1 MAVPPEIVEEV
12 RARADVLDVV
22 GDYVGLRKR
31 GRNWVGL
38 CPFHSEKTPSF
49 TVSPE
54 KGMFYC
60 FGCAKGGNVFTFLM
74 EMESFSFEEA
84 VRTLA
89 GRYGIKIPERPP
101 SPSDKK
107 KRREKEDIAAA
118 LEEAARFYGDKLLRS
133 EEGAEAREYLQ
144 SRGFDINISKA
155 FRLGWAPK
163 GWDNILKHMEKK
175 GFSAGLLEKAGLA
188 VKNSAGT
195 GHYDRFRGRIIFPIV
210 SVQGRVLGFGGR
222 VITDDGDG
230 PKYLNSPET
239 PVYRK
244 GEVLYGLNAAKG
256 ALRERDAAIVVE
268 GYFDCLALHK
278 HGFTNAV
285 ATCGT
290 ALTVNHVRLLSR
302 YTKNIY
308 PLFDADEAGARAARR
323 ALEVIIAAP
332 ARAYKAPLP
341 SGDPDSFLAE
351 KGPEEMKRL
360 LDEAPPLLQATI
372 EDIVKSHGS
381 TVEGRQE
388 SLMEV
393 AGLLAQMA
401 DLQAMELYIR
411 EAAGLMMPGAGA
423 GFEEIIRKEVAKI
436 KKVSAR
442 RGSLAGAGE
451 EKKEASRRPRSETYL
466 LALCLHRPQTIS
478 LLARCPDVVEDF
490 EDEELRNIAK
500 KMVDSGSAAEV
511 MDEMPSELN
520 AAYSR
525 LEMERNSDD
534 GDEEDDKDEVESEFR
549 EIALRIR
556 RKKITLM
563 KRRLQE
569 ELGAADAQR
578 QMELLKEKSRLLE
591 LERLLDREGVFGL
604 GEQREEKGPVG
615 E

>member
-12 RARADVLDVV
+12 RARADVIDVI

-31 GRNWVGL
+31 GRNWTGL
-38 CPFHSEKTPSF
+38 CPFHAEKTPSF
-49 TVSPE
+49 SVSPE

-60 FGCAKGGNVFTFLM
+60 FGCQKGGNVFTFLM
-74 EMESFSFEEA
+74 EMEGFSFEEA

-89 GRYGIKIPERPP
+89 ARYSIKIPERPL

-107 KRREKEDIAAA
+107 RREEKEDISAA
-118 LEEAARFYGDKLLRS
+118 LEEAARFYEDKLLRS
-133 EEGAEAREYLQ
+133 EEGEQARGYLQ
-144 SRGFDINISKA
+144 DRGYDINISKA

-163 GWDNILKHMEKK
+163 SWDDLIKHMDKK

-188 VKNSAGT
+188 VKNSSGT
-195 GHYDRFRGRIIFPIV
+195 GYYNRFRGRIIFPIV

-222 VITDDGDG
+222 VITDDDDG

-244 GEVLYGLNAAKG
+244 GEVLYGLHAAKG
-256 ALRERDAAIVVE
+256 ALRDRDGAVVVE

-332 ARAYKAPLP
+332 AKAYKALLP

-372 EDIVKSHGS
+372 EEIVKSHGS

-388 SLMEV
+388 ALKEV
-393 AGLLAQMA
+393 SELLAQMG
-401 DLQAMELYIR
+401 DPQAMELYIR
-411 EAAGLMMPGAGA
+411 EAAAMMMPGSGS
-423 GFEEIIRKEVAKI
+423 GFEELIRKEVAKH
-436 KKVSAR
+436 KKSSAR
-442 RGSLAGAGE
+442 REVRAGAGE
-451 EKKEASRRPRSETYL
+451 EKQKAPQRPGSELYI
-466 LALCLHRPQTIS
+466 LALCLHSPQAVS
-478 LLARCPDVVEDF
+478 MLGQCPEVVEDF
-490 EDEELRNIAK
+490 EDEQLRDVGRKIIKAGNVSGIMEEL
-500 KMVDSGSAAEV
+500 
-511 MDEMPSELN
+511 PSDLY
-520 AAYSR
+520 ATYSR

-534 GDEEDDKDEVESEFR
+534 EEEGDVESEFK

-556 RKKITLM
+556 RKKINIM

-569 ELGAADAQR
+569 ELGAADSQR

-591 LERLLDREGVFGL
+591 LERSLEAEGVFPVG
-604 GEQREEKGPVG
+604 GQREKEGSLR